1 MKRAIAWL
9 VAAAFGIGLSAPAV
23 LMATAAPAAAADAG
37 TEAQFLSLTNADRAA
52 NGLAP
57 LVLDA
62 RLTPIARG
70 WSDQLMA
77 AGALSHN
84 PGLANALPSDW
95 LTYGENVGMGQNPA
109 GLETAFMNSPAHRAN
124 IMGDYR
130 SVGIGVDIRSDG
142 TMFVTLDFL
151 KSSSAAVAS
160 APACTSSNP
169 PAAPSP
175 NGARG
180 YYVLGNDGGIF
191 SYNAPFRG
199 SVPGTGSTEPAAL
212 MAVTPSQGGYWVLG
226 RHGGVFGFGDARFLG
241 SVPGASTIDLKPTRS
256 GNGYWILGQ
265 DGSVWSFGD
274 ARNMGSLPAA
284 GVHTTAVKLVPTPS
298 GNGYWILGVDGGIFS
313 FGDAAFHGSLPGLH
327 IANTSVSMAATP
339 SGNGY
344 WVLGADGGIFSFGDA
359 AFHGSVP
366 GIGCT
371 TAQGVQLVSSATG
384 AGYYILASDGRVFAF
399 GDAPSYG
406 QPSALHVNTLDLAV
420 LHN

>member
-1 MKRAIAWL
+1 MKRLLCSFVAGLCGIVL
-9 VAAAFGIGLSAPAV
+9 VAPAV
-23 LMATAAPAAAADAG
+23 LGATATPAAAADPTA
-37 TEAQFLSLTNADRAA
+37 EAQMLSLTNADRAA

-62 RLTPIARG
+62 GLTTIARS
-70 WSDQLMA
+70 WTDQLMA
-77 AGALSHN
+77 TGTLSHDLN
-84 PGLANALPSDW
+84 LPNLLPAGW
-95 LTYGENVGMGQNPA
+95 LTYGENVGMGSSPSA
-109 GLETAFMNSPAHRAN
+109 LETAFMNSPAHRAN

-130 SVGIGVDIRSDG
+130 EVGIGVDVRSDG

-151 KSSSAAVAS
+151 KPSTATAAA
-160 APACTSSNP
+160 APACTSTNP
-169 PAAPSP
+169 PAAPSAA
-175 NGARG
+175 GASG

-199 SVPGTGSTEPAAL
+199 SVPGLGVSEPAAL

-226 RHGGVFGFGDARFLG
+226 RNGGVYGFGDAHVLG
-241 SVPGASTIDLKPTRS
+241 SVPGAATVDLKPTRT
-256 GNGYWILGQ
+256 GNGYWILGR
-265 DGSVWSFGD
+265 DGSVWNFGD
-274 ARNMGSLPAA
+274 APNLGSLPAA

-298 GNGYWILGVDGGIFS
+298 GNGYWILGIDGGIFS

-339 SGNGY
+339 TGRGY

-371 TAQGVQLVSSATG
+371 TAQGVQLVSTATG
-384 AGYYILASDGRVFAF
+384 AGYYILAGDGRVFPF

-406 QPSALHVNTLDLAV
+406 QPAALHVTTLDLAV
-420 LHN
+420 LHG